1 MPRPANRDELKN
13 PPQRSTPQSAKGA
26 DETTMNPKPVS
37 VEDVLRFAEAWISEN
52 GDKPQGSKLRKHLA
66 KARSRA
72 VFDKRTCPIIDES
85 DAGVVNFLT
94 SIPDDGEWGDVYLSI
109 GKPEAS
115 SKSRTKPKPQPV
127 IIPQSEPAREDIDPR
142 ESLGAKC
149 LRFQDLAGWIDLK
162 LRTRPPE
169 KVLWDD
175 CVQWLRQ
182 EPRIK
187 AMQPD
192 ELMIVLSVVKGFIHA
207 S

>member
-1 MPRPANRDELKN
+1 MI
-13 PPQRSTPQSAKGA
+13 
-26 DETTMNPKPVS
+26 PKPVS
-37 VEDVLRFAEAWISEN
+37 LEAVVQFAETWISRN
-52 GDKPQGSKLRKHLA
+52 GDKPQGSKLRKHFT

-72 VFDKRTCPIIDES
+72 VFDNQPRHVEENATED
-85 DAGVVNFLT
+85 DADVVNFLT
-94 SIPDDGEWGDVYLSI
+94 AIRVDLADVVQLGDVYLSI
-109 GKPEAS
+109 GKPEALP
-115 SKSRTKPKPQPV
+115 KSRAKTKPQTVQV
-127 IIPQSEPAREDIDPR
+127 IIPQSEPVREDIEPR
-142 ESLGAKC
+142 ETIASKC
-149 LRFQDLAGWIDLK
+149 LRYQDLAGWIDLK

-175 CVQWLRQ
+175 CVAWLRQ